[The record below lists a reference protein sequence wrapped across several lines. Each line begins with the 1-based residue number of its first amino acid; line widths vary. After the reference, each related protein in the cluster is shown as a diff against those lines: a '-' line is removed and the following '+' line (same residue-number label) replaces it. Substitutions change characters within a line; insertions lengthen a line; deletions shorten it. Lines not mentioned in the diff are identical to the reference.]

1 MKAKKFLG
9 GINEYSVRLHKMRKE
24 GQYMSY
30 YSVNLPRYTIG
41 EGCYREIPEKARFL
55 GKTAVVIGGKTAMSK
70 AKEKLL
76 EGVKDSDVQILD
88 FIWYGGDS
96 TYENGNVLMKQDV
109 VRQADMIFAVGG
121 GRACDTGKYLA
132 NELDKPLF
140 CFPTVASNC
149 AAVTAISVIYHPDGS
164 FREYY
169 YPKAADHTFI
179 ESSIIADSPGQL
191 LWAGI
196 GDALSKECEAVFAS
210 REDELSHTPMMG
222 VQLSRICT
230 APLIDYGKKALEDL
244 REKRVSYEL
253 EQVTLD
259 IIIST
264 GLVSNMVSSAPD
276 YYYNSSLAHCVY
288 YGSTVTKGGHRHLH
302 GEVVALGVLCL
313 LTFATEFE
321 ERDKIAKFNLSMG
334 LPVCFDD
341 IEVSEHEFDAMAD
354 KALTTTEWEFR
365 PKKSGV
371 TKESF
376 IQCMKETNLYGR
388 ELKESLIS

>member
-1 MKAKKFLG
+1 MG
-9 GINEYSVRLHKMRKE
+9 
-24 GQYMSY
+24 Y
-30 YSVNLPRYTIG
+30 YSVNLPSYTIG
-41 EGCYREIPEKARFL
+41 EGCYQEIPAKARFL
-55 GKTAVVIGGKTAMSK
+55 GRTAVVIGGKTAMSK

-76 EGVKDSDVQILD
+76 QGVQGSDVEILD

-96 TYENGNVLMKQDV
+96 TYENGNALAELSV
-109 VRQADMIFAVGG
+109 VKNADMIFAVGG

-149 AAVTAISVIYHPDGS
+149 AAVTSISVIYNPDGS

-179 ESSIIADSPGQL
+179 ESSIIADSPEQL

-210 REDELSHTPMMG
+210 QGDELSHTPMMG

-230 APLIDYGKKALEDL
+230 APLIEHGKKALEDL
-244 REKRVSYEL
+244 RQKKVSYEL

-288 YGSTVTKGGHRHLH
+288 YGSTVTKGGHLHLH

-313 LTFATEFE
+313 LTFAKEFE
-321 ERDKIAKFNLSMG
+321 ERDKISGFNLSMG

-341 IEVSEHEFDAMAD
+341 IEVSEDEFDAMAE

-365 PKKSGV
+365 PKNSSV
-371 TKESF
+371 TKEGF
-376 IQCMKETNLYGR
+376 IQCMKETNAYGKA
-388 ELKESLIS
+388 LKESLV

>member
-1 MKAKKFLG
+1 L
-9 GINEYSVRLHKMRKE
+9 NH
-24 GQYMSY
+24 
-30 YSVNLPRYTIG
+30 
-41 EGCYREIPEKARFL
+41 
-55 GKTAVVIGGKTAMSK
+55 
-70 AKEKLL
+70 
-76 EGVKDSDVQILD
+76 
-88 FIWYGGDS
+88 
-96 TYENGNVLMKQDV
+96 
-109 VRQADMIFAVGG
+109 
-121 GRACDTGKYLA
+121 
-132 NELDKPLF
+132 
-140 CFPTVASNC
+140 
-149 AAVTAISVIYHPDGS
+149 
-164 FREYY
+164 
-169 YPKAADHTFI
+169 
-179 ESSIIADSPGQL
+179 
-191 LWAGI
+191 
-196 GDALSKECEAVFAS
+196 
-210 REDELSHTPMMG
+210 
-222 VQLSRICT
+222 T

-341 IEVSEHEFDAMAD
+341 IEVSEHEFDVMAD

-376 IQCMKETNLYGR
+376 IQCMKETNFYGR